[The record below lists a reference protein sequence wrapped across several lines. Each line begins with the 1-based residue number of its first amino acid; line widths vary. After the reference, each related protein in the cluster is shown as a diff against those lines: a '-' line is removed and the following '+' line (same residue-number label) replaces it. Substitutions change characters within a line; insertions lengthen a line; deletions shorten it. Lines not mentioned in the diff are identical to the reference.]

1 MTSHLT
7 PKRERWLLLTLA
19 SIQFTSVLDFMIM
32 MPLGP
37 QLTELFGISAG
48 EFGFLVSAYTF
59 AAGLSGLL
67 AATYIDR
74 FGRKRMMLTLYPL
87 FGVAA
92 LACSFA
98 PTFAWL
104 MLARVASGFFGGV
117 LMALSQTIVAEVIP
131 FERRGRA
138 MGVVMTS
145 FSVATVAGVPL
156 SLFLASH
163 FNWHAPFLA
172 IALMV
177 SVCAL
182 GAAKTLPSLK
192 GHLVAHP
199 SGDSAPNML
208 ANLRLVLVDPNH
220 LRAYAMSSSMV
231 FAGFAVIP
239 YITLYLQGNAGFKPE
254 QIPYVYLTGGICTL
268 ISARLIGHWSDRAGK
283 AYAFRRLALLMPL
296 PLLAMTLSADLPMVG
311 VLLVSSMLFVVMS
324 GRMIPGMA
332 LIGAAADPRRRGSFM
347 TLNSAVQSLAMGLA
361 ALVGGQILGRDG
373 NGHLTHY
380 WIAALL
386 GGGASLLSFVLASKL
401 RLHGE
406 AKARRV
412 DETAS
417 S

>member
-98 PTFAWL
+98 PTYAWL

-192 GHLVAHP
+192 GHLAAHP
-199 SGDSAPNML
+199 IGDSAPSML

-231 FAGFAVIP
+231 FAGFVVIP

-268 ISARLIGHWSDRAGK
+268 ISARFIGHWSDRAGK

-296 PLLAMTLSADLPMVG
+296 PLLAMTLSAGLPMVG
-311 VLLVSSMLFVVMS
+311 VLLVSSALFVVMS

-332 LIGAAADPRRRGSFM
+332 LIGASADPRRRGSFM

-380 WIAALL
+380 WMAALL

-401 RLHGE
+401 RLHGQ
-406 AKARRV
+406 
-412 DETAS
+412 TQT
-417 S
+417 

>member
-37 QLTELFGISAG
+37 QLTELFGISAS

-59 AAGLSGLL
+59 SAGLSGLL

-87 FGVAA
+87 FGAAA

-104 MLARVASGFFGGV
+104 MVARVASGFFGGV

-156 SLFLASH
+156 ALFLASH

-192 GHLVAHP
+192 GHLAAHP
-199 SGDSAPNML
+199 IGDSAPNML

-220 LRAYAMSSSMV
+220 LRAYAMSASMV

-239 YITLYLQGNAGFKPE
+239 YIALYLQGNAGFKPE

-283 AYAFRRLALLMPL
+283 AYAFRRLALLMPV
-296 PLLAMTLSADLPMVG
+296 PLLAMTLSAGLPMVG
-311 VLLVSSMLFVVMS
+311 VLLVSSVLFVVMS

-380 WIAALL
+380 WMAALL
-386 GGGASLLSFVLASKL
+386 GGGASLLSFLLASKL
-401 RLHGE
+401 RLHGQTQ
-406 AKARRV
+406 A
-412 DETAS
+412 
-417 S
+417 

>member
-1 MTSHLT
+1 MTTHLT

-37 QLTELFGISAG
+37 QLTELFDMSAG

-59 AAGLSGLL
+59 SAGLSGLL
-67 AATYIDR
+67 AATYVDR
-74 FGRKRMMLTLYPL
+74 FVRKRMLLTLYPL
-87 FGVAA
+87 FGAAA
-92 LACSFA
+92 LACSIA

-104 MLARVASGFFGGV
+104 MVARVASGFFGGV

-156 SLFLASH
+156 ALFLSSH

-192 GHLVAHP
+192 GHLAAHP
-199 SGDSAPNML
+199 IGDSAPSL
-208 ANLRLVLVDPNH
+208 LSNLRLVLVDPNH
-220 LRAYAMSSSMV
+220 LRAYAMSSCMV

-239 YITLYLQGNAGFKPE
+239 YITIYLQGNAGFKAE
-254 QIPYVYLTGGICTL
+254 QIPYVYLCGGICTL
-268 ISARLIGHWSDRAGK
+268 ISARFIGHWSDRAGK

-296 PLLAMTLSADLPMVG
+296 PLLAMTLSAGLPMAG
-311 VLLVSSMLFVVMS
+311 VLLVSSVLFVVMS

-332 LIGAAADPRRRGSFM
+332 LIGASADPRRRGSFM
-347 TLNSAVQSLAMGLA
+347 TLNSAVQSMAMGLA
-361 ALVGGQILGRDG
+361 ALVGGQILGSDS

-380 WIAALL
+380 WMAALL
-386 GGGASLLSFVLASKL
+386 GGCASLMSFVLASKL
-401 RLHGE
+401 RLHVE
-406 AKARRV
+406 AQ
-412 DETAS
+412 T
-417 S
+417 

>member
-1 MTSHLT
+1 MTSHWT

-37 QLTELFGISAG
+37 QLTELFGISAS

-59 AAGLSGLL
+59 SAGLSGLL

-87 FGVAA
+87 FGAAA

-104 MLARVASGFFGGV
+104 MVARVASGFFGGV

-156 SLFLASH
+156 ALFLASH

-192 GHLVAHP
+192 GHLAAHP
-199 SGDSAPNML
+199 VGDSAPNML

-220 LRAYAMSSSMV
+220 LRAYAMSASMV

-239 YITLYLQGNAGFKPE
+239 YIALYLQGNAGFKPE

-268 ISARLIGHWSDRAGK
+268 ISARFIGHWSDRAGK

-311 VLLVSSMLFVVMS
+311 VLLVSSALFVVMS

-332 LIGAAADPRRRGSFM
+332 LIGASADPRRRGSFM

-380 WIAALL
+380 WMAALL

-401 RLHGE
+401 RLHGQTQ
-406 AKARRV
+406 A
-412 DETAS
+412 
-417 S
+417 

>member
-37 QLTELFGISAG
+37 QLTELFGISAS

-59 AAGLSGLL
+59 SAGLSGLL

-87 FGVAA
+87 FGAAA

-104 MLARVASGFFGGV
+104 MVARVASGFFGGV

-156 SLFLASH
+156 ALFLASH

-192 GHLVAHP
+192 GHLAAHP
-199 SGDSAPNML
+199 IGDSAPNML

-220 LRAYAMSSSMV
+220 LRAYAMSASMV

-239 YITLYLQGNAGFKPE
+239 YIALYLQGNAGFKPE

-296 PLLAMTLSADLPMVG
+296 PLLAMTFSADLPMVG
-311 VLLVSSMLFVVMS
+311 VLLVSSVLFVVMS

-386 GGGASLLSFVLASKL
+386 GGGASLLSFLLASKL

-406 AKARRV
+406 AQA
-412 DETAS
+412 
-417 S
+417 

>member
-98 PTFAWL
+98 PTYAWL

-192 GHLVAHP
+192 GHLAAHP
-199 SGDSAPNML
+199 IGDSAPSML

-231 FAGFAVIP
+231 FAGFVVIP

-268 ISARLIGHWSDRAGK
+268 ISARFIGHWSDRAGK
-283 AYAFRRLALLMPL
+283 AYAFRRLALLMPV
-296 PLLAMTLSADLPMVG
+296 PLLAMTLSAGLPMVG
-311 VLLVSSMLFVVMS
+311 VLLVSSVLFVVMS

-380 WIAALL
+380 WMAALL

-401 RLHGE
+401 RLHGQTQ
-406 AKARRV
+406 V
-412 DETAS
+412 
-417 S
+417 

>member
-37 QLTELFGISAG
+37 QLTELFGISAS

-59 AAGLSGLL
+59 SAGLSGLL

-156 SLFLASH
+156 SLLLASH

-192 GHLVAHP
+192 GHLAAHP

-220 LRAYAMSSSMV
+220 LRAYAMSASMV

-239 YITLYLQGNAGFKPE
+239 YIALYLQGNAGFKPE

-283 AYAFRRLALLMPL
+283 AYAFRRLALLMPV
-296 PLLAMTLSADLPMVG
+296 PLLAMTLSAGLPMVG
-311 VLLVSSMLFVVMS
+311 VLLVSSVLFVVMS

-380 WIAALL
+380 WMAALL

-401 RLHGE
+401 RLHGQTQ
-406 AKARRV
+406 A
-412 DETAS
+412 
-417 S
+417 

>member
-37 QLTELFGISAG
+37 QLTELFGISAR

-59 AAGLSGLL
+59 SAGLSGLL

-87 FGVAA
+87 FGAAA

-104 MLARVASGFFGGV
+104 LVARVASGFFGGV

-138 MGVVMTS
+138 MSVVMTS

-156 SLFLASH
+156 ALFLASH

-192 GHLVAHP
+192 GHLAAHP

-220 LRAYAMSSSMV
+220 LRAYAMSASMV

-239 YITLYLQGNAGFKPE
+239 YIALYLQGNAGFKPE

-283 AYAFRRLALLMPL
+283 AYAFRRLALLMPV
-296 PLLAMTLSADLPMVG
+296 PLLAMTLSAGLPMVG
-311 VLLVSSMLFVVMS
+311 VLLVSSVLFVVMS

-380 WIAALL
+380 WMAALL

-401 RLHGE
+401 RLHGQTQ
-406 AKARRV
+406 A
-412 DETAS
+412 
-417 S
+417 

>member
-37 QLTELFGISAG
+37 QLTELFGISAS

-59 AAGLSGLL
+59 SAGLSGLL

-87 FGVAA
+87 FGAAA

-104 MLARVASGFFGGV
+104 LVARVASGFFGGV

-138 MGVVMTS
+138 MSVVMTS

-156 SLFLASH
+156 ALFLASH

-192 GHLVAHP
+192 GHLAAHP
-199 SGDSAPNML
+199 VGDSAPNML

-220 LRAYAMSSSMV
+220 LRAYAMSASMV

-239 YITLYLQGNAGFKPE
+239 YIALYLQGNAGFKPE

-283 AYAFRRLALLMPL
+283 AYAFRRLALLMPV
-296 PLLAMTLSADLPMVG
+296 PLLAMTLSAGLPMVG
-311 VLLVSSMLFVVMS
+311 VLLVSSVLFVVMS

-380 WIAALL
+380 WMAALL

-401 RLHGE
+401 RLHGQTQ
-406 AKARRV
+406 A
-412 DETAS
+412 
-417 S
+417 

>member
-156 SLFLASH
+156 SLLLASH

-254 QIPYVYLTGGICTL
+254 QIPYVYLTGGVCTL
-268 ISARLIGHWSDRAGK
+268 ISARFIGHWSDRAGK

-332 LIGAAADPRRRGSFM
+332 LIGASADPRRRGSFM

-380 WIAALL
+380 WMAALL

-401 RLHGE
+401 RLHGQ
-406 AKARRV
+406 AKA
-412 DETAS
+412 
-417 S
+417 

>member
-37 QLTELFGISAG
+37 QLTELFGISAS

-59 AAGLSGLL
+59 SAGLSGLL

-87 FGVAA
+87 FGAAA

-104 MLARVASGFFGGV
+104 MMARVASGFFGGV

-156 SLFLASH
+156 ALFLASH

-192 GHLVAHP
+192 GHLASHP
-199 SGDSAPNML
+199 VGDSAPNML

-220 LRAYAMSSSMV
+220 LRAYAMSASMV

-239 YITLYLQGNAGFKPE
+239 YIALYLQGNAGFKPE

-296 PLLAMTLSADLPMVG
+296 PLLAMTFSADLPMVG
-311 VLLVSSMLFVVMS
+311 VLLVSSVLFVVMS

-386 GGGASLLSFVLASKL
+386 GGGASLLSFLLASKL

-406 AKARRV
+406 AQA
-412 DETAS
+412 
-417 S
+417 

>member
-254 QIPYVYLTGGICTL
+254 QIPYVYLTGGVCTL
-268 ISARLIGHWSDRAGK
+268 ISARFIGHWSDRAGK

-332 LIGAAADPRRRGSFM
+332 LIGASADPRRRGSFM

-380 WIAALL
+380 WMAALL

-406 AKARRV
+406 AQ
-412 DETAS
+412 T
-417 S
+417 

>member
-311 VLLVSSMLFVVMS
+311 VLLVSSALFVVMS

-401 RLHGE
+401 RLHRE
-406 AKARRV
+406 AQA
-412 DETAS
+412 
-417 S
+417 

>member
-37 QLTELFGISAG
+37 QLTELFGISAS

-59 AAGLSGLL
+59 SAGLSGLL

-87 FGVAA
+87 FGLAA
-92 LACSFA
+92 LACSIA

-104 MLARVASGFFGGV
+104 MVARVASGFFGGV

-156 SLFLASH
+156 ALFLASH

-192 GHLVAHP
+192 GHLAAHP
-199 SGDSAPNML
+199 VGDSAPNML

-220 LRAYAMSSSMV
+220 LRAYAMSASMV

-239 YITLYLQGNAGFKPE
+239 YIALYLQGNAGFKPE

-268 ISARLIGHWSDRAGK
+268 ISARFIGHWSDRAGK

-311 VLLVSSMLFVVMS
+311 VLLVSCVLFVVMS

-373 NGHLTHY
+373 DGHLTHY

-386 GGGASLLSFVLASKL
+386 GGSASLLSFVLASKL
-401 RLHGE
+401 RLHGD
-406 AKARRV
+406 AQA
-412 DETAS
+412 
-417 S
+417 

>member
-311 VLLVSSMLFVVMS
+311 VLLVSSVLFVVMS

-347 TLNSAVQSLAMGLA
+347 TLNSAVQSLAMGVA

-406 AKARRV
+406 AKA
-412 DETAS
+412 
-417 S
+417 

>member
-37 QLTELFGISAG
+37 QLTELFGISAS

-59 AAGLSGLL
+59 SAGLSGLL

-87 FGVAA
+87 FGAAA

-104 MLARVASGFFGGV
+104 LVARVASGFFGGV

-156 SLFLASH
+156 ALFLASH

-192 GHLVAHP
+192 GHLATHP

-220 LRAYAMSSSMV
+220 LRAYAMSASMV

-239 YITLYLQGNAGFKPE
+239 YIALYLQGNAGFKPE

-311 VLLVSSMLFVVMS
+311 VLLVSSILFVVMS

-332 LIGAAADPRRRGSFM
+332 LIGASADPRRRGSFM

-361 ALVGGQILGRDG
+361 ALVGGKFWVAMAMGI
-373 NGHLTHY
+373 
-380 WIAALL
+380 
-386 GGGASLLSFVLASKL
+386 
-401 RLHGE
+401 
-406 AKARRV
+406 
-412 DETAS
+412 
-417 S
+417 

>member
-74 FGRKRMMLTLYPL
+74 FGRKQLMLTLYPL

-192 GHLVAHP
+192 GHLAAHP
-199 SGDSAPNML
+199 IGDSAPSML

-254 QIPYVYLTGGICTL
+254 QILYVYLTGGICTL

-283 AYAFRRLALLMPL
+283 AYAFRRLALLMPV
-296 PLLAMTLSADLPMVG
+296 PLLAMTLSAGLPMVG
-311 VLLVSSMLFVVMS
+311 VLLVSSVLFVVMS

-380 WIAALL
+380 WMAALL

-401 RLHGE
+401 RLHGQTQ
-406 AKARRV
+406 A
-412 DETAS
+412 
-417 S
+417 

>member
-37 QLTELFGISAG
+37 QLTELFGISAS

-59 AAGLSGLL
+59 SAGLSGLL

-87 FGVAA
+87 FGAAA

-104 MLARVASGFFGGV
+104 LVARVASGFFGGV

-156 SLFLASH
+156 ALFLASH

-192 GHLVAHP
+192 GHLAAHP

-220 LRAYAMSSSMV
+220 LRAYAMSASMV

-239 YITLYLQGNAGFKPE
+239 YIALYLQGNAGFKPE

-268 ISARLIGHWSDRAGK
+268 ISARFIGHWSDRAGK

-311 VLLVSSMLFVVMS
+311 VLLVSSVLFVVMS

-386 GGGASLLSFVLASKL
+386 GGGASLLSFLLASKL

-406 AKARRV
+406 AQA
-412 DETAS
+412 
-417 S
+417 

>member
-19 SIQFTSVLDFMIM
+19 SIQFTSVLDFMVM

-199 SGDSAPNML
+199 SGDSAPSML

-254 QIPYVYLTGGICTL
+254 QIPYVYLTGGVCTL
-268 ISARLIGHWSDRAGK
+268 ISARFIGHWSDRAGK
-283 AYAFRRLALLMPL
+283 AYAFRRLALLMPV

-332 LIGAAADPRRRGSFM
+332 LIGASADPRRRGSFM

-380 WIAALL
+380 WMAALL

-406 AKARRV
+406 AQ
-412 DETAS
+412 T
-417 S
+417 

>member
-254 QIPYVYLTGGICTL
+254 QIPYVYLTGGVCTL
-268 ISARLIGHWSDRAGK
+268 ISARFIGHWSDRAGK

-296 PLLAMTLSADLPMVG
+296 PLLAMTLSAGLPMVG
-311 VLLVSSMLFVVMS
+311 VLLVSSVLFVVMS

-380 WIAALL
+380 WMAALL

-401 RLHGE
+401 RLHGQTQ
-406 AKARRV
+406 A
-412 DETAS
+412 
-417 S
+417 

>member
-37 QLTELFGISAG
+37 QLTELFGISAS

-59 AAGLSGLL
+59 SAGLSGLL

-87 FGVAA
+87 FGAAA
-92 LACSFA
+92 LACSIA

-104 MLARVASGFFGGV
+104 MVARVASGFFGGV

-156 SLFLASH
+156 ALFLASH

-182 GAAKTLPSLK
+182 GAAKTLPSLE
-192 GHLVAHP
+192 GHLAAHP
-199 SGDSAPNML
+199 VGDSAPNML

-220 LRAYAMSSSMV
+220 LRAYAMSASMV

-239 YITLYLQGNAGFKPE
+239 YIALYLQGNAGFKPE

-283 AYAFRRLALLMPL
+283 AYAFRRLALLMPM
-296 PLLAMTLSADLPMVG
+296 PLLAMTLSAGLPMVG
-311 VLLVSSMLFVVMS
+311 VLLVSSVLFVVMS

-386 GGGASLLSFVLASKL
+386 GGGASFLSFVLASKL

-406 AKARRV
+406 APA
-412 DETAS
+412 
-417 S
+417 

>member
-37 QLTELFGISAG
+37 QLTELFGISAS

-59 AAGLSGLL
+59 SAGLSGLL

-87 FGVAA
+87 FGAAA

-104 MLARVASGFFGGV
+104 LVARVASGFFGGV

-138 MGVVMTS
+138 MSVVMTS

-156 SLFLASH
+156 ALFLASH

-192 GHLVAHP
+192 GHLAAHP

-220 LRAYAMSSSMV
+220 LRAYAMSASMV

-239 YITLYLQGNAGFKPE
+239 YIALYLQGNAGFKPE

-283 AYAFRRLALLMPL
+283 AYAFRRLALLMPV
-296 PLLAMTLSADLPMVG
+296 PLLAMTLSAGLPMVG
-311 VLLVSSMLFVVMS
+311 VLLVSSGVFVVMS

-380 WIAALL
+380 WMAALL

-401 RLHGE
+401 RLHGQTQ
-406 AKARRV
+406 A
-412 DETAS
+412 
-417 S
+417 

>member
-37 QLTELFGISAG
+37 QLTELFGISAS

-59 AAGLSGLL
+59 SAGLSGLL

-87 FGVAA
+87 FGAAA

-104 MLARVASGFFGGV
+104 LVARVASGFFGGV

-156 SLFLASH
+156 ALFLASH

-192 GHLVAHP
+192 GHLAAHP

-220 LRAYAMSSSMV
+220 LRAYAMSASMV

-239 YITLYLQGNAGFKPE
+239 YIALYLQGNAGFKPE

-311 VLLVSSMLFVVMS
+311 VLLVSSILFVVMS

-332 LIGAAADPRRRGSFM
+332 LIGASADPRRRGSFM

-406 AKARRV
+406 AQV
-412 DETAS
+412 
-417 S
+417 

>member
-254 QIPYVYLTGGICTL
+254 QIPYVYLTGGVCTL
-268 ISARLIGHWSDRAGK
+268 ISARFIGHWSDRAGK

-332 LIGAAADPRRRGSFM
+332 LIGASADPRRRGSFM

-373 NGHLTHY
+373 NGYLTHY
-380 WIAALL
+380 WMAALL

-406 AKARRV
+406 AQ
-412 DETAS
+412 T
-417 S
+417 

>member
-1 MTSHLT
+1 MTTHLT

-37 QLTELFGISAG
+37 HLTALFGISAG

-87 FGVAA
+87 FGAAA
-92 LACSFA
+92 LACSMA

-156 SLFLASH
+156 GLFLASH

-177 SVCAL
+177 SVCAF
-182 GAAKTLPSLK
+182 GAVKTLPSLK
-192 GHLVAHP
+192 GHLASHT
-199 SGDSAPNML
+199 SGDSAPSL
-208 ANLRLVLVDPNH
+208 LSNLRWVLVDPNP

-231 FAGFAVIP
+231 FAGFVVIP

-254 QIPYVYLTGGICTL
+254 QVPYVYLTGGICTL
-268 ISARLIGHWSDRAGK
+268 ISARFIGHWSDRAGK

-296 PLLAMTLSADLPMVG
+296 PLLAMTLSAELPMAG

-332 LIGAAADPRRRGSFM
+332 LIGASADPRRRGSFM

-380 WIAALL
+380 WMAAIL
-386 GGGASLLSFVLASKL
+386 GGGASLMSFVLASKL
-401 RLHGE
+401 RLHGD
-406 AKARRV
+406 AKA
-412 DETAS
+412 
-417 S
+417 

>member
-1 MTSHLT
+1 MTSHLR

-254 QIPYVYLTGGICTL
+254 QIPYVYLTGGVCTL
-268 ISARLIGHWSDRAGK
+268 ISARFIGHWSDRAGK

-332 LIGAAADPRRRGSFM
+332 LIGASADPRRRGSFM

-406 AKARRV
+406 AQA
-412 DETAS
+412 
-417 S
+417 

>member
-37 QLTELFGISAG
+37 QLTELFGISAS

-59 AAGLSGLL
+59 SAGLSGLL

-87 FGVAA
+87 FGAAA

-104 MLARVASGFFGGV
+104 MVARVASGFFGGV

-156 SLFLASH
+156 ALFLASH

-192 GHLVAHP
+192 GHLAAHP
-199 SGDSAPNML
+199 IGDSAPNML

-220 LRAYAMSSSMV
+220 LRAYAMSASMV

-239 YITLYLQGNAGFKPE
+239 YIALYLQGNAGFKPE

-296 PLLAMTLSADLPMVG
+296 PLLAMTFSADLPMVG
-311 VLLVSSMLFVVMS
+311 VLLVSSVLFVVMS

-406 AKARRV
+406 AQ
-412 DETAS
+412 T
-417 S
+417 

>member
-98 PTFAWL
+98 PTYAWL

-192 GHLVAHP
+192 GHLAAHP

-231 FAGFAVIP
+231 FAGFVVIP

-296 PLLAMTLSADLPMVG
+296 PLLAMTLSAGLPMVG
-311 VLLVSSMLFVVMS
+311 VLLVSSALFVVMS

-332 LIGAAADPRRRGSFM
+332 LIGASADPRRRGSFM

-373 NGHLTHY
+373 NAHLTHY
-380 WIAALL
+380 WMAALL

-401 RLHGE
+401 RLHGQTQ
-406 AKARRV
+406 A
-412 DETAS
+412 
-417 S
+417 

>member
-1 MTSHLT
+1 MTTHLT

-37 QLTELFGISAG
+37 QLTALFGISAG

-87 FGVAA
+87 FGAAA
-92 LACSFA
+92 LACSIA

-156 SLFLASH
+156 GLFLASH

-177 SVCAL
+177 SVCAF
-182 GAAKTLPSLK
+182 GAVKTLPSLK
-192 GHLVAHP
+192 GHLASHT
-199 SGDSAPNML
+199 SGDSAPSL
-208 ANLRLVLVDPNH
+208 LSNLRWVLVDPNH

-231 FAGFAVIP
+231 FAGFVVIP

-254 QIPYVYLTGGICTL
+254 QVPYVYLTGGICTL
-268 ISARLIGHWSDRAGK
+268 ISARFIGHWSDRAGK

-296 PLLAMTLSADLPMVG
+296 PLLAMTLSAELPMAG

-332 LIGAAADPRRRGSFM
+332 LIGASADPRRRGSFM

-380 WIAALL
+380 WMAAIL
-386 GGGASLLSFVLASKL
+386 GGGASLMSFVLASKL
-401 RLHGE
+401 RLHGD
-406 AKARRV
+406 AKA
-412 DETAS
+412 
-417 S
+417 

>member
-1 MTSHLT
+1 
-7 PKRERWLLLTLA
+7 LTLA

-37 QLTELFGISAG
+37 QLTELFGISAS

-59 AAGLSGLL
+59 SAGLSGLL

-87 FGVAA
+87 FGAAA

-104 MLARVASGFFGGV
+104 MVARVASGFFGGV

-156 SLFLASH
+156 ALFLASH

-192 GHLVAHP
+192 GHLAAHP
-199 SGDSAPNML
+199 IGDSAPNML

-220 LRAYAMSSSMV
+220 LRAYAMSASMV

-239 YITLYLQGNAGFKPE
+239 YIALYLQGNAGFKPE

-311 VLLVSSMLFVVMS
+311 VLLVSSVLFVVMS

-406 AKARRV
+406 AQA
-412 DETAS
+412 
-417 S
+417 

>member
-37 QLTELFGISAG
+37 QLTELFGISAS

-59 AAGLSGLL
+59 SAGLSGLL

-74 FGRKRMMLTLYPL
+74 VGRKRMMLTLYPW
-87 FGVAA
+87 FGAAA

-104 MLARVASGFFGGV
+104 MVARVASGFFGGV

-156 SLFLASH
+156 ALFLASH

-192 GHLVAHP
+192 GHLAAHP
-199 SGDSAPNML
+199 VGDSAPNML

-220 LRAYAMSSSMV
+220 LRAYAMSASMV

-239 YITLYLQGNAGFKPE
+239 YIALYLQGNAGFKPE

-283 AYAFRRLALLMPL
+283 AYAFRRLALLMPV
-296 PLLAMTLSADLPMVG
+296 PLLAMTLSAGLPMVG
-311 VLLVSSMLFVVMS
+311 VLLVSSVLFVVMS

-380 WIAALL
+380 WMAALL

-401 RLHGE
+401 RLHGQTQ
-406 AKARRV
+406 A
-412 DETAS
+412 
-417 S
+417 

>member
-1 MTSHLT
+1 MTTHLT

-37 QLTELFGISAG
+37 QLTELFGISAS

-59 AAGLSGLL
+59 SAGLSGLL

-87 FGVAA
+87 FGAAA

-104 MLARVASGFFGGV
+104 LVARVASGFFGGV

-138 MGVVMTS
+138 MSVVMTS

-156 SLFLASH
+156 ALFLASH

-192 GHLVAHP
+192 GHLAAHP

-220 LRAYAMSSSMV
+220 LRAYAMSASMV

-239 YITLYLQGNAGFKPE
+239 YIALYLQGNAGFKPE

-283 AYAFRRLALLMPL
+283 AYAFRRLALLMPV
-296 PLLAMTLSADLPMVG
+296 PLLAMTLSAGLPMVG
-311 VLLVSSMLFVVMS
+311 VLLVSSVLFVVMS

-380 WIAALL
+380 WMAALL

-401 RLHGE
+401 RLHGQTQ
-406 AKARRV
+406 A
-412 DETAS
+412 
-417 S
+417 

>member
-37 QLTELFGISAG
+37 QLTELFGISAS

-59 AAGLSGLL
+59 SAGLSGLL

-87 FGVAA
+87 FGAAA

-104 MLARVASGFFGGV
+104 MVARVASGFFGGV

-138 MGVVMTS
+138 MSVVMTS

-156 SLFLASH
+156 ALFLASH

-192 GHLVAHP
+192 GHLAAHP
-199 SGDSAPNML
+199 VGDSAPNML

-220 LRAYAMSSSMV
+220 LRAYAMSASMV

-239 YITLYLQGNAGFKPE
+239 YIALYLQGNAGFKPE

-283 AYAFRRLALLMPL
+283 AYAFRRLALLMPV
-296 PLLAMTLSADLPMVG
+296 PLLAMTLSAGLPMVG
-311 VLLVSSMLFVVMS
+311 VLLVSSVLFVVMS

-380 WIAALL
+380 WMAALL

-401 RLHGE
+401 RLHGQTQ
-406 AKARRV
+406 A
-412 DETAS
+412 
-417 S
+417 

>member
-37 QLTELFGISAG
+37 QLTELFGISAS

-59 AAGLSGLL
+59 SAGLSGLL

-87 FGVAA
+87 FGAAA

-104 MLARVASGFFGGV
+104 MVARVASGFFGGV

-156 SLFLASH
+156 ALFLASH

-192 GHLVAHP
+192 GHLAAHP
-199 SGDSAPNML
+199 IGDSAPNML

-220 LRAYAMSSSMV
+220 LRAYAMSASMV

-239 YITLYLQGNAGFKPE
+239 YIALYLQGNAGFKPE

-311 VLLVSSMLFVVMS
+311 VLLVSSVLFVVMS

-380 WIAALL
+380 WMAALL

-406 AKARRV
+406 AKA
-412 DETAS
+412 S
-417 S
+417 KMS

>member
-98 PTFAWL
+98 PTYAWL

-192 GHLVAHP
+192 GHLAAHP
-199 SGDSAPNML
+199 IGDSAPSML

-231 FAGFAVIP
+231 FAGFVVIP

-268 ISARLIGHWSDRAGK
+268 ISARFIGHWSDRAGK

-311 VLLVSSMLFVVMS
+311 VLLVSSILFVVMS

-332 LIGAAADPRRRGSFM
+332 LIGASADPRRRGSFM

-380 WIAALL
+380 WMAALL

-401 RLHGE
+401 RLHGQTQ
-406 AKARRV
+406 A
-412 DETAS
+412 
-417 S
+417 